1 MYLLDTNIISEIR
14 KINTGKANQGVIDWL
29 SAVPENQLYTNAVV
43 LMEVEQG
50 VLAKE
55 RKDKQQG
62 AILRKWLEQ
71 VIKPFFAQRT
81 LTIDAQ
87 TAHVCAKLHIPD
99 HAPENDAWIAASAI
113 QHNFILV
120 THNTNDFARTG
131 VKLLDPFNG

>member
-29 SAVPENQLYTNAVV
+29 SAVPENQLYTNAIV
-43 LMEVEQG
+43 LMEVERG

-71 VIKPFFAQRT
+71 VIST
-81 LTIDAQ
+81 
-87 TAHVCAKLHIPD
+87 
-99 HAPENDAWIAASAI
+99 EN
-113 QHNFILV
+113 
-120 THNTNDFARTG
+120 THD
-131 VKLLDPFNG
+131 

>member
-29 SAVPENQLYTNAVV
+29 SAVPENQLYTNAIV
-43 LMEVEQG
+43 LMEVERG
-50 VLAKE
+50 VSAKE

-87 TAHVCAKLHIPD
+87 TSQVCAKLHIPD
-99 HAPENDAWIAASAI
+99 HAPENDAWIAANAI

-120 THNTNDFARTG
+120 THNTNNFARTG
-131 VKLLDPFNG
+131 VKLLDPFKS